1 MTVVDGGALLTTIPG
16 MTPAQDDEV
25 TTTQAARIL
34 GWSDTALRSYPWSE
48 LNYRTT
54 GGGGQR
60 RGRRYYKLA
69 DVEDLRAR
77 MAAEQPPRG
86 AQ

>member
-1 MTVVDGGALLTTIPG
+1 MTLVDEIARIATMPR

-34 GWSDTALRSYPWSE
+34 GWSDTTLRAYPWAK

-54 GGGGQR
+54 GGGDHR
-60 RGRRYYKLA
+60 RGRRYYKLD
-69 DVEDLRAR
+69 DVEALRKRLA
-77 MAAEQPPRG
+77 QGDRG
-86 AQ
+86 